1 MKTMLDK
8 LLEREIAVSCDT
20 KKEAESLLR
29 FLHLNGFSWKSG
41 ASLLEETL
49 FEVIG
54 KGICYK
60 CENPNPRNKDIVFGK
75 STTERNC
82 IRCEVIEFKDFMRGC
97 GAMEKETNFEHYKD
111 EIKKITKKHADSAGA
126 CNEIVQQFELPRT
139 GNTTLFEDVFAW
151 GMSEY
156 KPEPEAEEMTMEQ
169 LNAKLKELGYDKKV
183 KIIQ

>member
-8 LLEREIAVSCDT
+8 FLEREIAVSCDT

-41 ASLLEETL
+41 ASLLKETL

-60 CENPNPRNKDIVFGK
+60 CENSNPRNKDIVFGK
-75 STTERNC
+75 STTEHNC

-97 GAMEKETNFEHYKD
+97 GAMGKETNFEHYKK
-111 EIKKITKKHADSAGA
+111 EIE
-126 CNEIVQQFELPRT
+126 EIVKKDIGSLLACKRVVHEFGIKASHYNNMFEAI
-139 GNTTLFEDVFAW
+139 FDW

-156 KPEPEAEEMTMEQ
+156 KDETEEMTMEQ
-169 LNAKLKELGYDKKV
+169 LNAKLKELGYNKKV